1 VTHDESI
8 DLWDLL
14 EVVVFSQV
22 TQQGILLIM
31 WEDRSH
37 KLDLLGGGLVYVQV
51 ANDIATMIEAG
62 ELSHGAKLPG
72 EQELAQIYGIARV
85 TIRRAMQEL
94 RERGL
99 VVTAHGR
106 GSFVL

>member
-1 VTHDESI
+1 
-8 DLWDLL
+8 
-14 EVVVFSQV
+14 
-22 TQQGILLIM
+22 M
-31 WEDRSH
+31 WEDRGNR
-37 KLDLLGGGLVYVQV
+37 LDLLGGGLVYVQV
-51 ANDIATMIEAG
+51 ANDIAAMIK
-62 ELSHGAKLPG
+62 HG
-72 EQELAQIYGIARV
+72 ELAQIYGIARV